1 MTIITKDGSLPISQ
15 FRSEVDLETKVL
27 TRLREFVIYFGSA
40 TKAIHCFL
48 LLDSRM
54 SSKPEGSLSNSAIK
68 DKQVKLTSSY
78 TVIQTYVQIILEQP
92 DITLDA
98 LPDLPKH
105 QANARQHAS
114 NWNNNILPL
123 LSKTNADIIDY
134 SNQFTSFYEQLVKF
148 ANDIK
153 NPESRKNLLQGLKL
167 LSSTI
172 TQKDKNVQHVNNQ
185 LSTFQANLNKDDAN
199 FAKDANTAAVKIVG
213 DSGEIK
219 ALSKQLDAIQDAMDK
234 DIGLMAG
241 GAVTIVAGIA
251 MVVFGA
257 VSEIPSGGASTAL
270 IGGGV
275 LVANGGVIMETLGAT
290 DYNNLIKKQKEVTEQ
305 LAEDK
310 QQLAALKTTK
320 KQVSGFVKGLENA
333 ITAASALR
341 AGWQALHADL
351 QEVIT
356 AVDNVDPN
364 VGSWLVAELERA
376 KKDWE
381 VALDQAKRLQPD
393 GKVPTKLYE
402 NLQDAFKEMKPLL
415 GA

>member
-1 MTIITKDGSLPISQ
+1 M
-15 FRSEVDLETKVL
+15 
-27 TRLREFVIYFGSA
+27 
-40 TKAIHCFL
+40 
-48 LLDSRM
+48 
-54 SSKPEGSLSNSAIK
+54 
-68 DKQVKLTSSY
+68 
-78 TVIQTYVQIILEQP
+78 
-92 DITLDA
+92 
-98 LPDLPKH
+98 
-105 QANARQHAS
+105 
-114 NWNNNILPL
+114 
-123 LSKTNADIIDY
+123 
-134 SNQFTSFYEQLVKF
+134 
-148 ANDIK
+148 
-153 NPESRKNLLQGLKL
+153 
-167 LSSTI
+167 
-172 TQKDKNVQHVNNQ
+172 
-185 LSTFQANLNKDDAN
+185 
-199 FAKDANTAAVKIVG
+199 KIEG

-219 ALSKQLDAIQDAMDK
+219 ALSKQLDAIHDAMDK
-234 DIGLMAG
+234 DIGLMVG
-241 GAVTIVAGIA
+241 GAITIVAGIA

-275 LVANGGVIMETLGAT
+275 LAFSGGVIMETFGAV
-290 DYNNLIKKQKEVTEQ
+290 DYNKLIGKLKEVTEQ

-310 QQLAALKTTK
+310 RQLAALKTTK

-376 KKDWE
+376 KKDWK
-381 VALDQAKRLQPD
+381 VALDQAIRLQPD

-415 GA
+415 GREFASDFTPSLAVT

>member
-1 MTIITKDGSLPISQ
+1 MFSMLI
-15 FRSEVDLETKVL
+15 
-27 TRLREFVIYFGSA
+27 
-40 TKAIHCFL
+40 
-48 LLDSRM
+48 
-54 SSKPEGSLSNSAIK
+54 
-68 DKQVKLTSSY
+68 
-78 TVIQTYVQIILEQP
+78 
-92 DITLDA
+92 
-98 LPDLPKH
+98 
-105 QANARQHAS
+105 
-114 NWNNNILPL
+114 
-123 LSKTNADIIDY
+123 
-134 SNQFTSFYEQLVKF
+134 
-148 ANDIK
+148 
-153 NPESRKNLLQGLKL
+153 
-167 LSSTI
+167 
-172 TQKDKNVQHVNNQ
+172 Q

-199 FAKDANTAAVKIVG
+199 FAKDANTAAVKIEE

-234 DIGLMAG
+234 DIGLMVG
-241 GAVTIVAGIA
+241 GAITIVAGIA
-251 MVVFGA
+251 MIVFGA

-270 IGGGV
+270 IGAGV
-275 LVANGGVIMETLGAT
+275 LVVDGGVIMETLGAT
-290 DYNNLIKKQKEVTEQ
+290 DYNKQIGKQKEVTEQ

-381 VALDQAKRLQPD
+381 VALDQAIRLQPD